1 MGEGSLECFLGY
13 FHLWTGM
20 SLSVWGAVERTLDLE
35 GGSPATNMQ
44 VALGK

>member
-13 FHLWTGM
+13 FLLWTGT
-20 SLSVWGAVERTLDLE
+20 SLSIWGAVERTLDLE
-35 GGSPATNMQ
+35 GGSDATSMH